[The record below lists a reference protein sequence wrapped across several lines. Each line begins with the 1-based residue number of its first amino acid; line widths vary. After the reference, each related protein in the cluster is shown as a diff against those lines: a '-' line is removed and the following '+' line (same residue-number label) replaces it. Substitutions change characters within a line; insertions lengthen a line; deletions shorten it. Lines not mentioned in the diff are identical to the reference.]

1 MVWCHHSWKVK
12 AVSICCSA
20 IICSLTCTFAV
31 RGECGSLRRF
41 ASHGRA
47 ISGMDSSRAADL
59 SECNRKKESNFVS
72 PSCSGRRCVDLKRVE
87 LLHTQIME
95 RAARVEL
102 KRRQRRDSL
111 LLFNHTLVG
120 SIVRRISREGP
131 DRCGPFF
138 SWCARRSPALWL
150 RLDVTQ
156 REAPFSIRS
165 SSQAGLYHREALG
178 SHRRGDRKKKEKR
191 STERVERY

>member
-1 MVWCHHSWKVK
+1 MCKIFHFLNFHSFLFNVVEKISMAFNKLGKFSILRLFSGSHTQFCALTIPVYFIKKIAPLRCNHSWKVK

-72 PSCSGRRCVDLKRVE
+72 PQL
-87 LLHTQIME
+87 Q
-95 RAARVEL
+95 RAAVCGL
-102 KRRQRRDSL
+102 K
-111 LLFNHTLVG
+111 
-120 SIVRRISREGP
+120 
-131 DRCGPFF
+131 
-138 SWCARRSPALWL
+138 ARAASYTNNGA
-150 RLDVTQ
+150 RLGW
-156 REAPFSIRS
+156 S
-165 SSQAGLYHREALG
+165 SKGG
-178 SHRRGDRKKKEKR
+178 KEEIP
-191 STERVERY
+191 SCFLIIL